1 MTVYERNQKLW
12 NQITTSPGIYDRDNL
27 VSINELADMEL
38 DISVRA
44 KEKNLKAHQVVR
56 ERTYDLQFLKKS
68 LKMETEF
75 HWKIV
80 MKM

>member
-1 MTVYERNQKLW
+1 M
-12 NQITTSPGIYDRDNL
+12 G
-27 VSINELADMEL
+27 L

-56 ERTYDLQFLKKS
+56 LRTYDLQFLKKS
-68 LKMETEF
+68 LKMETKF

-80 MKM
+80 MKINYQL

>member
-1 MTVYERNQKLW
+1 
-12 NQITTSPGIYDRDNL
+12 
-27 VSINELADMEL
+27 MEL

-68 LKMETEF
+68 LKNGNRISLENCYENVTIDYRNHITMNEIF
-75 HWKIV
+75 YIL
-80 MKM
+80 